1 MIGQQPPGL
10 RKSTVSWLEAEDA
23 RLRAVTS
30 SFEVALLLVL
40 NYLLS
45 LFPMDLETSITTSGV
60 QPDRSSAPGAV
71 TSRPV
76 ASENPR
82 SISRVY
88 ADTNSRLPPS
98 YWDYEALNIRW
109 GSQDIYE
116 VVEKVGRGKYS
127 EVFSGINV
135 ARNERCIIKV
145 LKPVRSKKIKREV
158 KILQNVAGG
167 PNIIQL
173 KDLVIEPE
181 SRTPAFIFE
190 LVKNVEY
197 RALYPQ
203 LSDFDVRYYVFQLLR
218 ALDFAHSRG
227 IMHRDVKPHN
237 VMVDPATKALRL
249 IDWGLAE
256 FYHPGVAYNVRVAS
270 RYYKGPELL
279 VDLFEYDYSLDMWSL
294 GCMFGGMIFM
304 IETLFHGRDNNDQ
317 LVKIVEKLGTD
328 DLHAYLKKYDLRL
341 GKQYSMLHGKHY
353 PPIPWTDFIT
363 EKNKHLAIPEAID
376 LLSNL
381 LRYDHQERLTAAEA
395 MAHRYFDPVRTLIL
409 NEPAT
414 SATML
419 QDDNLYKSEL

>member
-1 MIGQQPPGL
+1 
-10 RKSTVSWLEAEDA
+10 
-23 RLRAVTS
+23 
-30 SFEVALLLVL
+30 
-40 NYLLS
+40 
-45 LFPMDLETSITTSGV
+45 MDLETSLTTSGA
-60 QPDRSSAPGAV
+60 QPERSTPGTV

-76 ASENPR
+76 ASDNPK
-82 SISRVY
+82 SIARVY
-88 ADTNSRLPPS
+88 ADANNRLPSS
-98 YWDYEALNIRW
+98 YWDYETLNIRW

-127 EVFSGINV
+127 EVFSGVNV
-135 ARNERCIIKV
+135 AKNERCIVKV

-158 KILQNVAGG
+158 KILQNLAGG

-197 RALYPQ
+197 RTLYPTLQ
-203 LSDFDVRYYVFQLLR
+203 DHDVRYYIFQLLR

-237 VMVDPATKALRL
+237 VMIDSETKTLRL

-304 IETLFHGRDNNDQ
+304 MDTLFHGRDNNDQ
-317 LVKIVEKLGTD
+317 LFKIVEKLGSD
-328 DLHAYLKKYDLRL
+328 ELFKYLNKYSLRL
-341 GKQYSMLHGKHY
+341 GKQYAALQSTHY
-353 PPIPWTDFIT
+353 PVVPWSQFVTPA
-363 EKNKHLAIPEAID
+363 NKHLAVPEAID
-376 LLSNL
+376 FLERLLK
-381 LRYDHQERLTAAEA
+381 YDHQERLTATEA
-395 MAHRYFDPVRTLIL
+395 MAHPYFDSVRKSI
-409 NEPAT
+409 
-414 SATML
+414 M
-419 QDDNLYKSEL
+419 DNLKEGNSINTMVQ